1 MASPKSTQELLDKY
15 WATETTPEEEAQL
28 RAAFDQNDKS
38 TFAVYFRYL
47 QAEAAKEMS
56 SPLNPVRQS
65 SRVIGM
71 KRAISIAASVLVL
84 VVAGFLIQRS
94 MITEAQQGTA
104 DSFEDPMEAYE
115 ETKQA
120 LLMIS
125 EKFNSSRELAEEK
138 LSKTQP
144 YIDIL
149 K

>member
-15 WATETTPEEEAQL
+15 WAAETSPEEEAQL
-28 RAAFDQNDKS
+28 RAAFDHKDS
-38 TFAVYFRYL
+38 SAFAVYFRHL
-47 QAEAAKEMS
+47 QAESAKEMTS
-56 SPLNPVRQS
+56 SLNPVRQS
-65 SRVIGM
+65 RVVGM
-71 KRAISIAASVLVL
+71 KRAMSMAAAVLVL

-94 MITEAQQGTA
+94 MITEAQQASA
-104 DSFEDPMEAYE
+104 DSFQDPMEAYE

-144 YIDIL
+144 YIDII

>member
-1 MASPKSTQELLDKY
+1 MASQKSTQELLDKY
-15 WATETTPEEEAQL
+15 WAAETTPEEEAQL
-28 RAAFDQNDKS
+28 RAAFDQSDS
-38 TFAVYFRYL
+38 SSFAVYFRLL
-47 QAEAAKEMS
+47 QAEAAKEMT
-56 SPLNPVRQS
+56 SPLNPVRQN
-65 SRVIGM
+65 RVIGI
-71 KRAISIAASVLVL
+71 KRAMSIAASVLVL
-84 VVAGFLIQRS
+84 IAAGFLIQRS
-94 MITEAQQGTA
+94 MITEAQQATA

-125 EKFNSSRELAEEK
+125 EKLNSSRELAEEK